1 VVTRFAPYGQ
11 PDNGELASGVIPVGP
26 WQIARLDNDPN
37 FMERGVLKIAMR
49 GGKL

>member
-1 VVTRFAPYGQ
+1 MTGLRPFGQ
-11 PDNGELASGVIPVGP
+11 PDNGELARGVIPVGP

-37 FMERGVLKIAMR
+37 FMERGVLNISMR